1 MGWVTT
7 YDLRVERCPRARSIG
22 GRRTEDAMAQWV
34 DQPPRSRLA
43 SLPLFYRVISGQ
55 RSYRARAQ
63 SLPRAGAGVVSPLPT
78 PLFPVPHSLYS
89 RLRSPCP
96 HARRP
101 RPRPVPSLTCS
112 PRRSPILHLLIT
124 IHAINALRS
133 SPNLGVHNKQEAA
146 AGLKHSEH
154 AAPPSRRWAFL
165 FIHSASDSCAPS
177 LTNPGRASLLS

>member
-1 MGWVTT
+1 MLDRSECVGLKTRRLNWWT
-7 YDLRVERCPRARSIG
+7 DLLARASPNFRCFIASF
-22 GRRTEDAMAQWV
+22 
-34 DQPPRSRLA
+34 LA
-43 SLPLFYRVISGQ
+43 SDHIGRGCNLC
-55 RSYRARAQ
+55 RARAPA
-63 SLPRAGAGVVSPLPT
+63 SCHRFPLPSFRSLT
-78 PLFPVPHSLYS
+78 LFLYS

-101 RPRPVPSLTCS
+101 RPRPVPSLTYS

>member
-1 MGWVTT
+1 MGGPTSS
-7 YDLRVERCPRARSIG
+7 LAPRLTSA
-22 GRRTEDAMAQWV
+22 V
-34 DQPPRSRLA
+34 LSRHFWPA
-43 SLPLFYRVISGQ
+43 IISG
-55 RSYRARAQ
+55 
-63 SLPRAGAGVVSPLPT
+63 AGAIFAALRRPSCHRFPLPSFRSLT
-78 PLFPVPHSLYS
+78 LFLYS
-89 RLRSPCP
+89 RLRSPCPLP